1 MTTPTPTPT
10 QKEIIAAITNGRS
23 PNMQAVLDA
32 GADANWKDSNGRTFL
47 HFAALN
53 GRADIVDI
61 LLKKGAVADIYD
73 HMGETPADA
82 ARIFGFADIAKTLDL
97 AVAAERKLSPTKPLP
112 FKTLAE
118 MRTQPG
124 ALALAVR
131 DGRIKDVAALALATG
146 ENFIADD
153 FLAKDLSGKS
163 LAFNLASKKDLE
175 PLMNPALWVKSGN
188 AFARVWSDV
197 PHDAKADVNYEAF
210 ASGMHQMR
218 LKAKPNNAARWT
230 PK

>member
-1 MTTPTPTPT
+1 MTAPS
-10 QKEIIAAITNGRS
+10 QKDIIAAIANGRS
-23 PNMQAVLDA
+23 PNMQAVIDA
-32 GADANWKDSNGRTFL
+32 GADANWKDANGRTFL
-47 HFAALN
+47 HFAAVN
-53 GRADIVDI
+53 GRADIVDV
-61 LLKKGAVADIYD
+61 LLKKGAIADVYD

-82 ARIFGFADIAKTLDL
+82 ARIFGFVDIAKTLDL
-97 AVAAERKLSPTKPLP
+97 AMATERKLKPSKSLP

-131 DGRIKDVAALALATG
+131 DGRMKDVAALALANG

-153 FLAKDLSGKS
+153 FLSQDFSGKS
-163 LAFNLASKKDLE
+163 IIFNLASQKDLA
-175 PLMNPALWVKSGN
+175 PLMNPVLWVKSGN
-188 AFARVWSDV
+188 AFAQVWNNV

-218 LKAKPNNAARWT
+218 LKAKPNNAARWM